1 MSILVN
7 VPSILRQL
15 TGDKKRVE
23 IQAENMNG
31 VIEQLENNYPGIKA
45 HLVKEGQVHNF
56 INIYV
61 NDEDIRFLDELK
73 TVVKSGDE
81 VTILP
86 AVAGG

>member
-7 VPSILRQL
+7 IPSVLRRL
-15 TGDKKRVE
+15 TGDQKKVE

-45 HLVKEGQVHNF
+45 HLVEDSKVHHF

-61 NDEDIRFLDELK
+61 NDEDIRFLNELK